1 MDSRKF
7 IGPKSGRRVRIL
19 TKLFIKVIKS
29 MKQSFFSKII
39 EVFLE
44 KAVGIG
50 WMKRTGRASG
60 RAKGEKRNGS

>member
-1 MDSRKF
+1 
-7 IGPKSGRRVRIL
+7 
-19 TKLFIKVIKS
+19 

-50 WMKRTGRASG
+50 WMKRTGRASD